1 MDDTVPIPDYPS
13 FPLSSYMCFKILSC
27 NAHLAWSFSEAYIDM
42 VPMQSEQ
49 EDVFLFPL
57 HTLIPKAYAFLLSE
71 TNDLSAVRIAN
82 GENVNEDQKAAFD
95 CLLKFLQNQ
104 EDHAKR
110 LQAIKTE
117 GLNETKVCC
126 MLAVHLFSQL
136 VPGGHVIIDSK
147 MKEIDKFQSCPC
159 KCGRKVITGSTGI
172 GHSKVWHGNPDILIK
187 AGGTTIAVK
196 KNDDDGGD
204 GPEAKKEKLDEEN
217 EDDFLEWTN
226 IYEYKF
232 QNELFSQALTNAFVQ
247 KNQHEFSKK
256 LVPAIGCT
264 YSKMIVALYDPDQD
278 ILLRRVTPI
287 DFLEDDSDKFDLYG
301 ILELW
306 RVLNLH
312 ILGAELSD
320 QIVSEMEP
328 SGFKS
333 QMEAKKVLDYYL
345 SANASISSGQ
355 SLYSSPPLMTV
366 MNKVK
371 NGKFIVKG
379 MRN

>member
-1 MDDTVPIPDYPS
+1 M
-13 FPLSSYMCFKILSC
+13 
-27 NAHLAWSFSEAYIDM
+27 
-42 VPMQSEQ
+42 
-49 EDVFLFPL
+49 
-57 HTLIPKAYAFLLSE
+57 
-71 TNDLSAVRIAN
+71 
-82 GENVNEDQKAAFD
+82 
-95 CLLKFLQNQ
+95 
-104 EDHAKR
+104 
-110 LQAIKTE
+110 
-117 GLNETKVCC
+117 
-126 MLAVHLFSQL
+126 
-136 VPGGHVIIDSK
+136 
-147 MKEIDKFQSCPC
+147 
-159 KCGRKVITGSTGI
+159 
-172 GHSKVWHGNPDILIK
+172 WHGNPDILIK

-204 GPEAKKEKLDEEN
+204 GSEAKKEKLDEEN

-247 KNQHEFSKK
+247 KNQHKLSKK

-306 RVLNLH
+306 RILNLH

-320 QIVSEMEP
+320 QIVSELEP

-345 SANASISSGQ
+345 SANTSISSGQ
-355 SLYSSPPLMTV
+355 SPYSSPPLMTV

>member
-1 MDDTVPIPDYPS
+1 M
-13 FPLSSYMCFKILSC
+13 
-27 NAHLAWSFSEAYIDM
+27 
-42 VPMQSEQ
+42 
-49 EDVFLFPL
+49 
-57 HTLIPKAYAFLLSE
+57 
-71 TNDLSAVRIAN
+71 
-82 GENVNEDQKAAFD
+82 
-95 CLLKFLQNQ
+95 
-104 EDHAKR
+104 
-110 LQAIKTE
+110 
-117 GLNETKVCC
+117 
-126 MLAVHLFSQL
+126 
-136 VPGGHVIIDSK
+136 
-147 MKEIDKFQSCPC
+147 
-159 KCGRKVITGSTGI
+159 
-172 GHSKVWHGNPDILIK
+172 WHGNPDILIK

-196 KNDDDGGD
+196 KNDDDDDDDDDDDGGD

-226 IYEYKF
+226 VYEYKF

-247 KNQHEFSKK
+247 KNQHKFSKK